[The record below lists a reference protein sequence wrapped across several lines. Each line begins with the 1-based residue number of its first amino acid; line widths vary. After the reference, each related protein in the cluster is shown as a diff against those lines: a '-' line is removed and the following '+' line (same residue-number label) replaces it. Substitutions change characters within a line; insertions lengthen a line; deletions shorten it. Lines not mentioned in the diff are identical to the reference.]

1 MTTITRISKDKG
13 EFYLLWLS
21 SGEKLRVSEDILVRQ
36 RLLKGQELSDTLIE
50 EIKKASSYDVGLQ
63 MAMNYF
69 KLSITFKERDFY
81 LFKRERN

>member
-36 RLLKGQELSDTLIE
+36 RLLLKGQELSDTLIE
-50 EIKKASSYDVGLQ
+50 EIKKPVLMMSGY
-63 MAMNYF
+63 
-69 KLSITFKERDFY
+69 KWR
-81 LFKRERN
+81 

>member
-36 RLLKGQELSDTLIE
+36 RLLKVRVIRYFNRRN
-50 EIKKASSYDVGLQ
+50 KKPVLMMSGY
-63 MAMNYF
+63 
-69 KLSITFKERDFY
+69 KWR
-81 LFKRERN
+81 

>member
-50 EIKKASSYDVGLQ
+50 EIKKV
-63 MAMNYF
+63 
-69 KLSITFKERDFY
+69 
-81 LFKRERN
+81 